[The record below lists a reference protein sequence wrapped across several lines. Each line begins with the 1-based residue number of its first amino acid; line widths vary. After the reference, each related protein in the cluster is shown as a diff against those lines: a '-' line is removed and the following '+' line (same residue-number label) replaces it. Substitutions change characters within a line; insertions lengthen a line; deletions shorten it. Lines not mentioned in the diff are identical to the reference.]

1 MGTTS
6 IAIILKKRLI
16 TEVSLKRAI
25 RVAVI
30 VGVILNLINNPQLFS
45 LSLTGLY
52 IYKVLLTFLV
62 PFCVSLYSSILA
74 NRAKC
79 PEQITEQTTKKTIR

>member
-6 IAIILKKRLI
+6 IPTIFKKLSI
-16 TEVSLKRAI
+16 TEESFKRAL

-30 VGVILNLINNPQLFS
+30 VGVILNLINNPLLFS
-45 LSLTGLY
+45 LSFTGLN

-74 NRAKC
+74 NRSKC
-79 PEQITEQTTKKTIR
+79 PEKATEKTIE